1 MTWFLIGGVVA
12 LILLGGLALT
22 VRRRGRRAEDE
33 DYPVRDTPHETFDLG
48 VAPLDPAQL
57 RKRPAEASEPSPT
70 TAPLPLA
77 PAPPRAVTPL
87 APVREP
93 PPTAAQATPPPVAPG
108 PAAAAR
114 ATLEIEFSPKR
125 AGTNLLSA
133 AVEYDISVRNIGDA
147 AARAIRLDVRLL
159 SASAQQDALLNSL
172 FAAPIERPT
181 VAPFDLPPGSAME
194 LGGMAMLP
202 KESLSVMTVE
212 GRALF
217 VPVLAINVL
226 YQWESGAGQAARSF
240 VIGIDRGAGAKLAPF
255 RLDAAGR
262 MHDAVSQLSYTV
274 SVLS

>member
-1 MTWFLIGGVVA
+1 M
-12 LILLGGLALT
+12 
-22 VRRRGRRAEDE
+22 VRRRRLAEDD

-48 VAPLDPAQL
+48 VAPLDPGQL
-57 RKRPAEASEPSPT
+57 RKRP
-70 TAPLPLA
+70 TAA
-77 PAPPRAVTPL
+77 PAPTPTIEPL
-87 APVREP
+87 PFAP
-93 PPTAAQATPPPVAPG
+93 PPTPAPSPPVIGEPLPFEDRPSPPPIVWARP
-108 PAAAAR
+108 AAAR
-114 ATLEIEFSPKR
+114 ATLEIELSPKR

-159 SASAQQDALLNSL
+159 SASAQQDDLLNSL

-181 VAPFDLPPGSAME
+181 VAPFDLPPGATIE

-217 VPVLAINVL
+217 VPVLAINAL
-226 YQWESGAGQAARSF
+226 YQWEDGAGQAARSF

-255 RLDAAGR
+255 RLDAAAR
-262 MHDAVSQLSYTV
+262 MHDTVSQLPYTV
-274 SVLS
+274 SVLA